1 MWANGKLTGLLK
13 RTESCKV
20 FVVGIVKT
28 SNVFL
33 AATAIFLS
41 LSILIDFTPFYCILV
56 PRANL

>member
-1 MWANGKLTGLLK
+1 LLK
-13 RTESCKV
+13 ITESSKV

-41 LSILIDFTPFYCILV
+41 LSILIDLTPFYCILV